1 MKIGELARV
10 TDTKAETIR
19 YYEKI
24 GLLRAP
30 ARTDG
35 NYRDYGPEDQ
45 ERLAFIRQARGLGFD
60 IGDVRSLLGLAEQ
73 SDQQCVEV
81 DRIAT
86 GHLHVVQNKIRQL
99 ERLRSELQRMVS
111 QCDGDQIV
119 ECHILESLA
128 DSASNKEENN
138 A

>member
-10 TDTKAETIR
+10 TGTKSETVR

-30 ARTDG
+30 GRTEG

-60 IGDVRSLLGLAEQ
+60 IADLRSLLGLAEQ
-73 SDQQCVEV
+73 PDLECGEV
-81 DRIAT
+81 DRIAA
-86 GHLHVVQNKIRQL
+86 GHLKAVEKKITQL
-99 ERLRSELQRMVS
+99 EQLRAELQRMISHCGGGQIAECHIVRS
-111 QCDGDQIV
+111 LADHDLCDGDQF
-119 ECHILESLA
+119 
-128 DSASNKEENN
+128 
-138 A
+138 